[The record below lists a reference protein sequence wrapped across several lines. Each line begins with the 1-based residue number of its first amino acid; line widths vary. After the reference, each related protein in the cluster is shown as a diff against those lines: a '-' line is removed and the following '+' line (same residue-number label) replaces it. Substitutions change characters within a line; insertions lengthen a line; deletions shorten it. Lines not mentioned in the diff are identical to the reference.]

1 MYAATWQNIRWWQKN
16 IQKPLKTLDAKL
28 NLGKQDQAIG
38 SF

>member
-1 MYAATWQNIRWWQKN
+1 MYAATWQNK
-16 IQKPLKTLDAKL
+16 KPLKTLDAKL